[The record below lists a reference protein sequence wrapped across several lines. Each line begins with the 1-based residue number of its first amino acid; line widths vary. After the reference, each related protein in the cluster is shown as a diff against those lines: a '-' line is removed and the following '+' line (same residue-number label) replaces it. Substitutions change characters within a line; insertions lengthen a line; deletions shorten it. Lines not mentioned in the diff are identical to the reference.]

1 MSVKIVIKFS
11 DSLLRNLT
19 INRAINNAALF
30 IRDFWLAR
38 SPYNSGDYARGLLHA
53 GSIQVGNGKIVI
65 ENKSKYADYL
75 EYGTRSFN
83 IGQKLLANGKGVKIS
98 KDGHRYKRIK
108 IEPNLRTRMRAESV
122 QAQVVRSFDR
132 LTPLGMNQSKVTKYG
147 GIKNYETRRSL
158 LRPIKGKAPLKTAF
172 KGIFTISDKTCPPKW
187 QVPAKG
193 GQFLAREVQQ
203 EAGPIAVAAIQA
215 AVQAEKERQKR
226 TKGSSFKAMIFR
238 QTFSKKISVIPF
250 FSNKK

>member
-19 INRAINNAALF
+19 INRAIHNAALF

-53 GSIQVGNGKIVI
+53 GSIQVGNGKIVV

-98 KDGHRYKRIK
+98 KDGHRYKRIR
-108 IEPNLRTRMRAESV
+108 IEPNRRTRMRAESV
-122 QAQVVRSFDR
+122 QAQVLRSFDR

-147 GIKNYETRRSL
+147 GVKNYETRRSL
-158 LRPIKGKAPLKTAF
+158 LRPLVGKAPLKTAF
-172 KGIFTISDKTCPPKW
+172 KGIFTISDKMCPPKW
-187 QVPAKG
+187 QVPARG
-193 GQFLAREVQQ
+193 GQFLARDVQS
-203 EAGPIAVAAIQA
+203 EAGPIAVDAIKA
-215 AVQAEKERQKR
+215 AVRAEKERQSR
-226 TKGSSFKAMIFR
+226 MKGNTFQAQKFR
-238 QTFSKKISVIPF
+238 KIYSQKISVIPF
-250 FSNKK
+250 YSNKK